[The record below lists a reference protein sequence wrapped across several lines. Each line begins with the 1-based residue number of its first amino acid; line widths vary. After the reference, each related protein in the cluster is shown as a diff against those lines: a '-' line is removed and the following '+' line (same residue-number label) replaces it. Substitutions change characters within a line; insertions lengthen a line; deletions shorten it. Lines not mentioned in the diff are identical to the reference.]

1 MSFIQARISDRFGAQ
16 LGRLPAD
23 ERSKISEVLADIRMM
38 NNASAHKSLGN
49 PRMYNRMGAWV
60 RDIDFLSNGQAG
72 GNRLIYTPV
81 LKDQQEKEKGLDG
94 HVEVLGIGDP
104 HSGSG
109 FSQVNKLGD
118 VTWW

>member
-1 MSFIQARISDRFGAQ
+1 MSFIQVRFSNRFHAQ
-16 LGRLPAD
+16 VGRLPA
-23 ERSKISEVLADIRMM
+23 SEHRQLNKTLTDMRMM
-38 NNASAHKSLGN
+38 NNPSAHEKIGN

-60 RDIDFLSNGQAG
+60 RDIDFLNNAQAG
-72 GNRLIYTPV
+72 GYRLIYSPV
-81 LKDQQEKEKGLDG
+81 TKDQHETTNGLDG

-109 FSQVNKLGD
+109 YRQVNTLAE